1 MEIHPHLANI
11 LGFTNVCC
19 GFTHFH
25 LLIGRFKKPKFRLSL
40 FSSWNI
46 LDYLGNLKL
55 SEEIMIGTKLKLLTC
70 TFIFKHKIYK
80 SAYFE
85 PCFLMSKFGEHFLDF
100 QENHQTSTLKNRLL
114 TLINAGPTYSEAKYK
129 SLAFNLIPVM
139 SVANCGNSV
148 EFAFLMSSDIQ
159 FCWK

>member
-1 MEIHPHLANI
+1 MEKSFLDLP
-11 LGFTNVCC
+11 
-19 GFTHFH
+19 
-25 LLIGRFKKPKFRLSL
+25 L
-40 FSSWNI
+40 FGPWNI

-55 SEEIMIGTKLKLLTC
+55 SEEIIIGTKLKLLTC

-129 SLAFNLIPVM
+129 SLALIWYQSCLWQTVATVSNLHFRYRRT
-139 SVANCGNSV
+139 SN
-148 EFAFLMSSDIQ
+148 FAENRCFFAEKNLFVFGIS
-159 FCWK
+159 